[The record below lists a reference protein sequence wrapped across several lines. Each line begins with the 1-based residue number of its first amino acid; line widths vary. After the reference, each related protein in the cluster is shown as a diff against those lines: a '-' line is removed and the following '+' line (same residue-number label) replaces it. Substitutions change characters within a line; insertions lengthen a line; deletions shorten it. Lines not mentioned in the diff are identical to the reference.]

1 MVLDPTTQ
9 QRQLAEIQRRQKVRE
24 QAAGSFTQETSNQ
37 IGSSYAYQPWAAPGI
52 HFANGQAGA
61 PRSFQEQLLQLTGQR
76 ALQESDIEKPKKSSF
91 WERNVYGKMKTLSR
105 WTFAGLQTVPDMIQ
119 NAASDIFDQGP
130 EEGGTGPFSSISGW
144 WKSTS
149 LGSMMSD
156 STKAGSGFFA
166 GDEFNKIQGER
177 ARRYR
182 GEINGHAFT
191 IGRKAANVVGLEDGL
206 WYNMLSG
213 SLDAAVNIGGDPTN
227 IIGKGIKT
235 VKTARGAF
243 EVTEE
248 TGKLA
253 ARVAAGLSASAD
265 EIAWDT
271 NKTVNFLR
279 SDTRFKNLVK
289 QLSET
294 KSIAA
299 VMDAYGDRIP
309 LEIAVLIA
317 DETDPKKIEALFV
330 AAASKLGY
338 ADDTFGVT
346 PEILE
351 ANQKLFGALK
361 KLQPGQALENL
372 QDIPGAKSNLRMMIQ
387 RKPLGQGGSKWLSEM
402 PKGRMVIHGTSDQRV
417 KAFRNISN
425 ALNRFGKNID
435 EETRSEILEK
445 FARSYA
451 DGSTRD
457 FVEAQDAF
465 NNFIRQ
471 MLKSRGISDNIIE
484 ETIRGEKA
492 TKDRL
497 RAYFIDK
504 SGKHTD
510 GGLLQALRQAGFL
523 DEDTIVQMMGGNP
536 TKLDDIRFVGPTA
549 SIDFLDR
556 VQILPD
562 FKRID
567 RLNKNPFIR
576 RALESK
582 TREGLVKGADFL
594 QNEIWKTTSLMT
606 FGYIMRNLLD
616 GQLRYALKYSGQGGL
631 VSKLK
636 NGEERQAVGFFRA
649 PWEYISWA
657 MHKKGRVTLA
667 GEEFLGSA
675 MTREVADAAIDGYV
689 RQRGMA
695 LGAAMQDQ
703 TAVVD
708 DFVRSGEF
716 SVVQFSSENKQAFA
730 TGVSQQ
736 MNRYSRDTI
745 SRLLVEGETPE
756 SIARMLIETDQAD
769 ELLENLERGLFVED
783 SAGFGIVDPDSGQ
796 KVSVKINLKND
807 AERQRAL
814 ALIIRH
820 RYDNAIGFLR
830 NPGNEN
836 LRQAFLTGRVGLN
849 EMLTG
854 QSKAALEAGL
864 QLPGRA
870 NDDVWRIGTMFEF
883 DGPNGPEIWAID
895 DIKNTVGGAYENV
908 VKIDP
913 RDPRADTLSYTLRK
927 VGEEAFIG
935 VRAEGSQ
942 SLRDAIFRSAGNQ
955 EFPQFTIYENFDVR
969 PDDAANGFLSAW
981 RGMSRWFFDNVS
993 GKAMANFE
1001 KDPIFRQL
1009 YYKNVYE
1016 NVDLL
1021 APAEA
1026 QKVLDNIAIK
1036 AEELKTTPEKLA
1048 TKGTI
1053 KRLKAQAASTSDA
1066 TGTVKQ
1072 LNEYASRVA
1081 GYEMSD
1087 ILFDAASKSNLE
1099 DALRIA
1105 APFGAAW
1112 REVFQKWAKLIAE
1125 DPAAVLRAQ
1134 RAYNGLSEAEVGG
1147 GEGGFFYK
1155 DPVTGEKL
1163 FTFPL
1168 SGQLTKLVSGGAIE
1182 APLAA
1187 PVKRLT
1193 MGFNVMPSI
1202 GPMGQMAAST
1212 FLPDKPMFD
1221 DVRDILLPYGETKAG
1236 VTSLVQGPG
1245 WFKKLSGVWSQ
1256 DTTAS
1261 DTVYATTYI
1270 DVLRALSATG
1280 QYDLATEE
1288 GKNQLMD
1295 DAKDKARWITIF
1307 RAASQFLG
1315 PTAGTPQYKIKLPGG
1330 DIYAGELVKEF
1341 QRLQSENY
1349 DTAVGKFLELY
1360 GQEAELYISS
1370 KTKAKYGG
1378 LEATDEF
1385 SNFERGNDEFFN
1397 RYKEVAGYFAP
1408 EGSEFSFAAW
1418 DRQLRSGK
1426 RERLTDV
1433 ELIRTAQNAI
1443 GSYKYRQLRLMFGSY
1458 PSAEQRAWLRYQRS
1472 LLARQYPGFP
1482 EKAVFEVGKL
1492 EQFVTRLDE
1501 ATQYPGVGNLPIT
1514 DAIRR
1519 YLDARD
1525 QAITSARNAG
1535 IDLSRSKD
1543 AQPLRDWLLAQANQL
1558 ISEVPSF
1565 GRVFDRELAA
1575 EIED

>member
-1 MVLDPTTQ
+1 MLDPTTK
-9 QRQLAEIQRRQKVRE
+9 QRQLAEITRRQKVRE
-24 QAAGSFTQETSNQ
+24 QAAGQFTQETSNQ

-52 HFANGQAGA
+52 HLANAQTNA
-61 PRSFQEQLLQLTGQR
+61 PRTFQEQLLQLTGQR
-76 ALQESDIEKPKKSSF
+76 ALQESDIEKPKKSSW
-91 WERNVYGKMKTLSR
+91 WERNIYSKAKTLSR

-119 NAASDIFDQGP
+119 NAASDIFDSGP
-130 EEGGTGPFSSISGW
+130 EQGGTGPLASISGW
-144 WKSTS
+144 WHSTS

-166 GDEFNKIQGER
+166 GEDFNKIQSER

-191 IGRKAANVVGLEDGL
+191 VGRKAANVIGLEDGL
-206 WYNMLSG
+206 WHSMLSG
-213 SLDAAVNIGGDPTN
+213 ALDAAINIGGDPTN
-227 IIGKGIKT
+227 AIGKGIKAA
-235 VKTARGAF
+235 KTARSAF

-294 KSIAA
+294 KSIGA
-299 VMDAYGDRIP
+299 VMDAFGDRIP

-330 AAASKLGY
+330 AASSKLGY

-346 PEILE
+346 PEVLE

-372 QDIPGAKSNLRMMIQ
+372 QDVPGAKSNLRMMIQ
-387 RKPLGQGGSKWLSEM
+387 RKTLGQGGTKWLSQT
-402 PKGRMVIHGTSDQRV
+402 PKDRIVVHGTADQRI

-425 ALNRFGKNID
+425 ALNRFGKNIN
-435 EETRSEILEK
+435 EATRAEILDK
-445 FARSYA
+445 FGRAYA
-451 DGSTRD
+451 DGGTRD
-457 FVEAQDAF
+457 FVEAQGAF

-471 MLKSRGISDNIIE
+471 MLKSRGISDDIIE
-484 ETIRGEKA
+484 ETIRGEKVA
-492 TKDRL
+492 KDRL
-497 RAYFIDK
+497 RAYFVDK

-510 GGLLQALRQAGFL
+510 GGLLQAMRSAGFVD
-523 DEDTIVQMMGGNP
+523 DETIVQMMGGNP

-549 SIDFLDR
+549 SIDFVDR

-567 RLNKNPFIR
+567 RLHKNPFLR
-576 RALESK
+576 RAMDSK
-582 TREGLVKGADFL
+582 TRKGVVNAADFL
-594 QNEIWKTTSLMT
+594 QNEIWKTTALMT
-606 FGYIMRNLLD
+606 GGYIIRNLLD
-616 GQLRYALKYSGQGGL
+616 GQLRYALKYSGQGGV
-631 VSKLK
+631 VSRYLGK
-636 NGEERQAVGFFRA
+636 EERQAVGFFKA

-667 GEEFLGSA
+667 GEEFLAKGA
-675 MTREVADAAIDGYV
+675 TRELADAALDEYT

-695 LGAAMQDQ
+695 LGAALQDQ
-703 TAVVD
+703 TAVAD
-708 DFVRSGEF
+708 DMVRTGEF
-716 SVVQFSSENKQAFA
+716 SVVQFSSENKDAFA
-730 TGVSQQ
+730 TGISQQ
-736 MNRYSRDTI
+736 MDRYRRDTI
-745 SRLLVEGETPE
+745 SRMLVEGETPE
-756 SIARMLIETDQAD
+756 SIARVIIDTDQGK
-769 ELLENLERGLFVED
+769 ELLQNLERGLFIED
-783 SAGFGIVDPDSGQ
+783 SAGFAYVDPDSGM
-796 KVSVKINLKND
+796 KASVKINLKND
-807 AERQRAL
+807 LERERAL

-830 NPGNEN
+830 NPGNQG
-836 LRQAFLTGRVGLN
+836 LRQAFLTGRVGLDEVMTLRPKSVLDNGIMLPQQGNN
-849 EMLTG
+849 E
-854 QSKAALEAGL
+854 
-864 QLPGRA
+864 
-870 NDDVWRIGTMFEF
+870 VWRVGTMFEF
-883 DGPNGPEIWAID
+883 DGPSGPEVWAID
-895 DIKNTVGGAYENV
+895 DIVNTVDGAYENV

-913 RDPRADTLSYTLRK
+913 RDPRADTLSYSLRK
-927 VGEEAFIG
+927 VGEEAFTG
-935 VRAEGSQ
+935 VRGEGSQ
-942 SLRDAIFRSAGNQ
+942 SLRSKIFNSAGKQ
-955 EFPQFTIYENFDVR
+955 EFPQFTIYENVAAK
-969 PDDAANGFLSAW
+969 PDDSANGFLEAW
-981 RGMSRWFFDNVS
+981 RGVSRWFFDNVS

-1026 QKVLDNIAIK
+1026 QRVLDNIAQK
-1036 AEELKTTPEKLA
+1036 AAQLDTTSEKLA

-1053 KRLKAQAASTSDA
+1053 RKLKAQAASTSDA
-1066 TGTVKQ
+1066 TGTLKQ
-1072 LNEYASRVA
+1072 LNEYAARVA

-1087 ILFDAASKSNLE
+1087 ILFDAASKSNIE

-1112 REVFQKWAKLIAE
+1112 REVLQKWVKLAAE
-1125 DPAAVLRAQ
+1125 DPAAILRAQ
-1134 RAYNGLSEAEVGG
+1134 RAYNGLTETEIAG

-1168 SGQLTKLVSGGAIE
+1168 SGQLTKLVSGGAIN
-1182 APLAA
+1182 APLTA

-1202 GPMGQMAAST
+1202 GPMGQMAASQ

-1221 DVRDILLPYGETKAG
+1221 DVRDILLPYGETKPG
-1236 VTSLVQGPG
+1236 VGAIIQGPG
-1245 WFKKLSGVWSQ
+1245 WLKKLSGVWSQ
-1256 DTTAS
+1256 NTTAS
-1261 DTVYATTYI
+1261 DTVYATTYV

-1280 QYDLATEE
+1280 RYDLSTEE
-1288 GKNQLMD
+1288 GKNQMMD

-1315 PTAGTPQYKIKLPGG
+1315 PTAGSPQYKIKLQGG

-1349 DTAVGKFLELY
+1349 DTAVGKFLEMY

-1385 SNFERGNDEFFN
+1385 GNFERDNGEFFN

-1433 ELIRTAQNAI
+1433 EIIRTAQNAI

-1492 EQFVTRLDE
+1492 EQFVERLDE
-1501 ATQYPGVGNLPIT
+1501 ASQYKGISKLPIT

-1525 QAITSARNAG
+1525 QAIYAAKESG
-1535 IDLSRSKD
+1535 VDLSRSTS
-1543 AQPLRDWLLAQANQL
+1543 AQPLRDWLIAQANQL